1 MKYLLKLLL
10 CFKEIFIVML
20 LQYVILFI
28 TVYILG
34 VDKSILWGSIFLV
47 FLEALYMI
55 WKFYGIKKDNVKF
68 NILDNKFYYF
78 PYILLGI
85 GVNAVYNM
93 IIFKLGL
100 EFEVTVHFPLI
111 ITLICSG
118 IIGPI
123 YEEILFRYDLI
134 RRMEMITS
142 NKWVII
148 IVSSFV
154 FGIVHI
160 NPVSI
165 IYGTIV
171 GFIYSYFYVND
182 KDFLKPIIVHIAGNI
197 FVQFLY
203 GYNVWILIFG
213 IILIVTSALIIKN
226 YD

>member
-10 CFKEIFIVML
+10 CFKEIFIVLL

-47 FLEALYMI
+47 FLEVLYMI

-68 NILDNKFYYF
+68 NILGNKFDYF

-213 IILIVTSALIIKN
+213 IILIVASALIIKN

>member
-10 CFKEIFIVML
+10 CFKEIFLVML